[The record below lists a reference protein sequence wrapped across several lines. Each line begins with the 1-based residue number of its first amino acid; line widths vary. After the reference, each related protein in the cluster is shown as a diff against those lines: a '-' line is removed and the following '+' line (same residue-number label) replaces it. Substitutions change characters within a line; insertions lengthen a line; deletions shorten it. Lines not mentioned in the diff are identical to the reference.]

1 MMCHSREANFSLTLH
16 EWQLNRGDQ
25 LARWER
31 MDLLR
36 SDPGAPG
43 RGRRGN
49 EAGGGR
55 FARQQPDQR
64 TPPLSA
70 LLPREPSQLGR
81 FTPPGDAT
89 ASLETRARSYLA
101 VNCAHCHTING
112 GGNSAINFDW
122 LAPVD
127 RMRAIG
133 EPPQHGHF
141 DLTDAR
147 VIAPGAAG
155 RSVII
160 PRVAMRGPGQMPP
173 VGSRVPDT
181 EGVRLLAEW
190 IASLRE

>member
-31 MDLLR
+31 LGFLR
-36 SDPGAPG
+36 SDAAALA

-49 EAGGGR
+49 EVAMRSG
-55 FARQQPDQR
+55 RQQPDQR
-64 TPPLSA
+64 TPVPSSLLSRN
-70 LLPREPSQLGR
+70 PEQLGR
-81 FTPPGDAT
+81 FTPPHDPG
-89 ASLETRARSYLA
+89 ASLEARARSYLA

-122 LAPVD
+122 LVSMD

-133 EPPQHGHF
+133 EPPQHGDF
-141 DLTDAR
+141 GLDDAR
-147 VIAPGAAG
+147 IIAPGAAG
-155 RSVII
+155 RSVIV

-173 VGSRVPDT
+173 VGSRVPDS
-181 EGVRLLAEW
+181 EGVQLLMEW
-190 IASLRE
+190 IGSMR